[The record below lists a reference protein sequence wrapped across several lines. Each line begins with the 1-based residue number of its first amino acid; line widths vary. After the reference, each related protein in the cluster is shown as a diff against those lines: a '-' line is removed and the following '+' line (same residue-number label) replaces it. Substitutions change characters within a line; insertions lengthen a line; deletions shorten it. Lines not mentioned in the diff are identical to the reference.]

1 MILSLDRSRI
11 FVLLLLAALALLPVI
26 ATLGGEEFYIGQF
39 RRILIFAIAAIS
51 LDFILGYGGMVS
63 LGHAAFVGVGAY
75 AVAILVHHAS
85 EETLLFGFIPG
96 TFEPLIA
103 WPAAMLVSAALAFVI
118 GLVSLRTSGVYFI
131 MITLAFAQM
140 VYYVLV
146 RWRTYGGDDGLRFR
160 ASDSLA
166 GFIDLGDDVVF
177 YYVVFAVLLCVLY
190 LGRRLVKSRF
200 GRVIE
205 GCRENERRMRALGFP
220 TYRYKLAAFTIAG
233 AVAGLAGAL
242 FATQESYISPSIM
255 HWTRSGDLI
264 IMVILGGMGTLYG
277 PLVGTV
283 VFMLMEKF
291 LPDYT
296 QHWQIVF
303 GPVLVLT
310 VLFARRGVFGWVL
323 PSKPA
328 DGHG

>member
-1 MILSLDRSRI
+1 MITSLDRSRI
-11 FVLLLLAALALLPVI
+11 FVLVLLAALALLPVL

-51 LDFILGYGGMVS
+51 LDLILGYGGMVS

-75 AVAILVHHAS
+75 VVGILVHHAS
-85 EETLLFGFIPG
+85 EETLFLGFIPG

-103 WPAAMLVSAALAFVI
+103 WPAAMLVAGALAFVI
-118 GLVSLRTSGVYFI
+118 GLISLRTSGVYFI

-140 VYYVLV
+140 VYYVFVSL
-146 RWRTYGGDDGLRFR
+146 RTYGGDDGLRFR
-160 ASDSLA
+160 GGDTLA
-166 GFIDLGDDVVF
+166 GFIDLGDDLTF
-177 YYVVFAVLLCVLY
+177 YYVVFVLLLAVLY
-190 LGRRLVKSRF
+190 AGRRLVKSRF

-220 TYRYKLAAFTIAG
+220 SYRYKLAAFTLAG

-242 FATQESYISPSIM
+242 FATHESYISPSIM

-277 PLVGTV
+277 PLVGAV

-303 GPVLVLT
+303 GPVLVLI
-310 VLFARRGVFGWVL
+310 VLFARRGVSGWML
-323 PSKPA
+323 PSRSPTPQ
-328 DGHG
+328 G